1 MVVSFRFKRENK
13 TMPESINIQE
23 IANNYLYPWGT
34 NILLSVLILVVGIY
48 VSKILI
54 RILKKVL
61 QNAGMEN
68 ILVNFISSIINWL
81 LLLFVIIAALS
92 QLGINTNSLI
102 ALIGAAGLAI
112 GLALQDSLKN
122 FASGVLLITF
132 RPFKQGD
139 FVEAGGTTGTV
150 EKITI
155 FSTTMRTPD
164 NKEIIV
170 PNGSIYTDVITNY
183 STKGTRRVD
192 MVFGIGYGDDIK
204 MAKEIIENILSEDS
218 RILKDPEPQV
228 VVGELAD
235 SSVNFAVFPW
245 VKSQDYL
252 AVKFD
257 VTEKIKLAFDEN
269 GISIPFP
276 QMDVHVDRNK

>member
-1 MVVSFRFKRENK
+1 MLK
-13 TMPESINIQE
+13 SINMQE
-23 IANNYLYPWGT
+23 IANTYLYPWGIKIALT
-34 NILLSVLILVVGIY
+34 VLIFIIGFY
-48 VSKILI
+48 VSKMLVK
-54 RILKKVL
+54 ILKKAL
-61 QNAGMEN
+61 HKAGMEN
-68 ILVNFISSIINWL
+68 ILVNFISSIAGWL

-122 FASGVLLITF
+122 FASGVMLITF
-132 RPFKQGD
+132 RPFKEGE

-155 FSTTMRTPD
+155 FSSTLRTPD
-164 NKEIIV
+164 NKEVIV
-170 PNGSIYTDVITNY
+170 PNGAIYSDVITNY
-183 STKGTRRVD
+183 SVKGTRRVD

-204 MAKEIIENILSEDS
+204 KAKELIEKILGEDP
-218 RILKDPEPQV
+218 RILKDPPPLV

-235 SSVNFAVFPW
+235 SSVNFQLFPW
-245 VKSQDYL
+245 VQSRDYL

-257 VTEKIKLAFDEN
+257 VTEKIKLCFDEN

>member
-1 MVVSFRFKRENK
+1 ML
-13 TMPESINIQE
+13 ESINLHE
-23 IANNYLYPWGT
+23 IAVKYLYPWGI
-34 NILLSVLILVVGIY
+34 NIGISILIFIVGIY
-48 VSKILI
+48 VSKILLSV
-54 RILKKVL
+54 LKNVL
-61 QNAGMEN
+61 RKAGMEN
-68 ILVNFISSIINWL
+68 ILVNFISSIIYWL

-92 QLGINTNSLI
+92 QLGVNTNSLI

-132 RPFKQGD
+132 RPFKEGD

-155 FSTTMRTPD
+155 FSSTLRTPD
-164 NKEIIV
+164 NKEVIV
-170 PNGSIYTDVITNY
+170 PNGSIYSDVITNY
-183 STKGTRRVD
+183 SAKGTRRVD

-204 MAKEIIENILSEDS
+204 KAKELIEKILSEDP
-218 RILKDPEPQV
+218 RIIKDPEPLV

-235 SSVNFAVFPW
+235 SSVNLQVFPW
-245 VKSQDYL
+245 VHSHDYL

-257 VTEKIKLAFDEN
+257 VTEKIKLSFDEN

>member
-1 MVVSFRFKRENK
+1 ML
-13 TMPESINIQE
+13 ESINFEE
-23 IANNYLYPWGT
+23 IATTYLYPWGIKIGFA
-34 NILLSVLILVVGIY
+34 ILIFIIGIY
-48 VSKILI
+48 VSKILVG
-54 RILKKVL
+54 ILKKAL
-61 QNAGMEN
+61 SNARMEN
-68 ILVNFISSIINWL
+68 ILVDFISSIVNWL

-132 RPFKQGD
+132 RPFKEGD
-139 FVEAGGTTGTV
+139 FVEAGGTTGAV

-155 FSTTMRTPD
+155 FSSTLRTPD
-164 NKEIIV
+164 NKEVIV

-183 STKGTRRVD
+183 SAKENRRVD

-204 MAKEIIENILSEDS
+204 KAKELIEKIIYEEP
-218 RILKDPEPQV
+218 RILKDPEPLV
-228 VVGELAD
+228 AVGELAD
-235 SSVNFAVFPW
+235 SSVNFEVRPW
-245 VKSQDYL
+245 VKTSDYWG
-252 AVKFD
+252 VKFD
-257 VTEKIKLAFDEN
+257 ITEKIKLAFDEN

>member
-1 MVVSFRFKRENK
+1 ML
-13 TMPESINIQE
+13 ESINLQE
-23 IANNYLYPWGT
+23 IANTYLYPWGR
-34 NILLSVLILVVGIY
+34 NIGVSVLIFIVGFY
-48 VSKILI
+48 VTKILI
-54 RILKKVL
+54 RILRKVL

-68 ILVNFISSIINWL
+68 ILVNFISSIVNWL

-92 QLGINTNSLI
+92 QLGVNTNSLI

-122 FASGVLLITF
+122 FASGVMLITF
-132 RPFKQGD
+132 RPFKEGD

-155 FSTTMRTPD
+155 FSSTLRTPD
-164 NKEIIV
+164 NKEVIV
-170 PNGSIYTDVITNY
+170 PNGPIYSEVIVNY
-183 STKGTRRVD
+183 SARENRRVD

-204 MAKEIIENILSEDS
+204 KAKELIEKIIGEDP
-218 RILKDPEPQV
+218 RILKHPEPLV
-228 VVGELAD
+228 AVGELAD
-235 SSVNFAVFPW
+235 SSVNFAVRPW
-245 VKSQDYL
+245 VKTGDYWD
-252 AVKFD
+252 VKFD
-257 VTEKIKLAFDEN
+257 ITEKIKLAFDEN